1 MPRRVDVSVPIGAQ
15 PAGVT
20 ARLWA
25 SDQDGNLDTSRPF
38 VQLRLAGPRDD
49 PRWLETPWLAG
60 PWLARRRYAGWLG
73 CAWLSQAWLEEL
85 ALAELPGPEYEEGLL
100 PFGVSVRDRFGAE
113 STTPPTT
120 GSVYVNDSPPRL
132 RSAAVSVADDVVT
145 MTVAAEA
152 L

>member
-1 MPRRVDVSVPIGAQ
+1 MPRRVNVSVPIGSQ

-20 ARLWA
+20 ARLWV
-25 SDQDGNLDTSRPF
+25 SDADGVLITSAPF
-38 VQLRLAGPRDD
+38 VEMCLPGPRED
-49 PRWLETPWLAG
+49 PRYGEG
-60 PWLARRRYAGWLG
+60 VYGRGSYGARRAYAGYGGSAYGSLDYG
-73 CAWLSQAWLEEL
+73 RES

-120 GSVYVNDSPPRL
+120 GNVYVNDSPARL
-132 RSAAVSVADDVVT
+132 RSAVVAVALDVVT
-145 MTVAAEA
+145 MSVASEA